1 MIAFAKRNLKLFFR
15 DKSSVFFSLLS
26 VLIVLGL
33 YVLFLGDQL
42 VSSMKD
48 VTGAN
53 RLMDSWIMAGIL
65 AVTPVSTTLGSFG
78 TMVADKAKKITE

>member
-53 RLMDSWIMAGIL
+53 RLMDS
-65 AVTPVSTTLGSFG
+65 
-78 TMVADKAKKITE
+78 